1 MQRGIAG
8 RMNYADR
15 PGKSPVKRFMQFYFL
30 QAKAVGDLT
39 GLFLAHL
46 DEKFAARGRRFGLPR
61 LRRRPGTLRG
71 FVLDRG
77 RLAIPSEDFFEA
89 DPARPVELFQLA
101 DLYALDIHPTA
112 MRPAARGSGRASCR
126 GGGGQ

>member
-1 MQRGIAG
+1 MQREISG

-15 PGKSPVKRFMQFYFL
+15 PGKSPVERFMQFYFL

-61 LRRRPGTLRG
+61 LRRRPGKLRG

-77 RLAIPSEDFFEA
+77 RLAIPSEDFFRSEEHTS
-89 DPARPVELFQLA
+89 ELQSLMRIS
-101 DLYALDIHPTA
+101 YAVFLLKKKNIQQH
-112 MRPAARGSGRASCR
+112 
-126 GGGGQ
+126 

>member
-15 PGKSPVKRFMQFYFL
+15 PGKSPVARFMQFYFL

-61 LRRRPGTLRG
+61 LRRRPGKLRG
-71 FVLDRG
+71 FVLHRG
-77 RLAIPSEDFFEA
+77 RPAIPSEAFFAA
-89 DPARPVELFQLA
+89 DPDRKSTRLNTS
-101 DLYALDIHPTA
+101 H
-112 MRPAARGSGRASCR
+112 
-126 GGGGQ
+126 